1 MTTQMRLRLAV
12 FTCLALLVLGARH
25 ALTAA
30 GTPSTPWS
38 ISGSALGFVF
48 DHQAR
53 GLRPVLGIP
62 GASIFGKTVAL
73 SVDLAEAIVAPARD
87 HALAITSDSGL
98 VGIRQLSGAPA
109 VRPVLRGNSVI
120 EAMP

>member
-1 MTTQMRLRLAV
+1 MTTQLRSRLAFFRCV
-12 FTCLALLVLGARH
+12 GVVGVGGRH

-30 GTPSTPWS
+30 GTLSTSWS

-73 SVDLAEAIVAPARD
+73 SVDLAEAIIAPARD